1 MQLETQ
7 IAKAASRE
15 LHDTAQPLTVLQG
28 LLELALE
35 RAHTV
40 DDYREALTA
49 ALSET
54 ARVTA
59 CFENVRQLVRLQQPA
74 PDVCDFPISQSL
86 QDVLGGSLAA
96 KVEFNTATQVLVHAS
111 QGRVRQALSL
121 LISYVTFNGLD
132 EVEISVESQAIA
144 VEVKLRVSSDI
155 DLLSSNLEMPQLIAA
170 SAGGEIRF
178 SETFDSVSLILPK
191 AVAVQPT
198 DKKGKL
204 SHV

>member
-7 IAKAASRE
+7 IAKAASRG

-35 RAHTV
+35 QARTTE
-40 DDYREALTA
+40 DYRKALTA

-74 PDVCDFPISQSL
+74 PDVCAFSISQAL
-86 QDVLGGSLAA
+86 QDVLGETRTAE
-96 KVEFNTATQVLVHAS
+96 VEFTTATELLVYGS

-121 LISYVTFNGLD
+121 LISAVALNALD
-132 EVEISVESQAIA
+132 EVEILVDAQPLSVEVRLS
-144 VEVKLRVSSDI
+144 VSGET

-170 SAGGEIRF
+170 STGGEIRF
-178 SETFDSVSLILPK
+178 CETFDAVSLLLPR
-191 AVAVQPT
+191 AAVQPT
-198 DKKGKL
+198 DKKGML
-204 SHV
+204 THV